1 MSDLT
6 KPDELTALR
15 AEIDR
20 IDEELCLALK
30 KRFQVVKK
38 IGEYKKSACICIT
51 DSSRE
56 SAVYEHIAPFFDNE
70 SEKSAAKSI
79 YLEIITRSKE
89 LQK

>member
-51 DSSRE
+51 DSGRE

>member
-6 KPDELTALR
+6 KHDELTDLR

-38 IGEYKKSACICIT
+38 IGEYKKSACVCIT
-51 DSSRE
+51 DSGRE

>member
-38 IGEYKKSACICIT
+38 IGEYKKSACVCIT
-51 DSSRE
+51 DSGRE
-56 SAVYEHIAPFFDNE
+56 SAVYEHIAQFFDNE

>member
-6 KPDELTALR
+6 KHDELTALR

-38 IGEYKKSACICIT
+38 IGEYKKSACACIT
-51 DSSRE
+51 DSGRE
-56 SAVYEHIAPFFDNE
+56 SAVYEHIAQFFDDE